1 MIRSVFRLAKLFKP
15 QPQYVLPQYSYK
27 IAMVP
32 SYRFSTQPPKEIDQ
46 KLVDEVETK
55 VFHVLKSAAKCKVDK
70 LSRSATLEELGFD
83 SLDIVEM
90 VVAMEENFGVDLQD
104 EEADKIHSVQDLVQA
119 FYKHKFAAQN
129 KDAPKQ

>member
-1 MIRSVFRLAKLFKP
+1 MIRSVFRIAKIFKP
-15 QPQYVLPQYSYK
+15 QPKYILPQYSYK
-27 IAMVP
+27 FTAVP
-32 SYRFSTQPPKEIDQ
+32 TYRFSAQAPKEIDQ

-90 VVAMEENFGVDLQD
+90 VVAMEENFGIDLQD
-104 EEADKIHSVQDLVQA
+104 EEADKIHTVQDLVQA
-119 FYKHKFAAQN
+119 FYKHKKEAQN
-129 KDAPKQ
+129 KAETKQ